1 MLYKSGDIAL
11 RRAACG
17 LPVRRPLSCNAIAR
31 VILSE
36 KKKAATWPC
45 IARSICDFVAPLRSS
60 VTSSAQSL

>member
-11 RRAACG
+11 RRTACG

-36 KKKAATWPC
+36 KKAATWPC